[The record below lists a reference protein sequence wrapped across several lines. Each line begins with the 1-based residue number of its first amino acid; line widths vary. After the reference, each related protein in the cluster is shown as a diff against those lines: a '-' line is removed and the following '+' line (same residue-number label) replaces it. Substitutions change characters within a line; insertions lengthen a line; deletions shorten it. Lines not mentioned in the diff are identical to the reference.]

1 LHDRDTKTHDAIQ
14 EFYTLTGPTD
24 IAHWRSQI
32 FQRLLLIVALL
43 GTIVAVP
50 SVALAIKEQLW
61 VVAVIDVIAV
71 AWLLALW
78 RVQGVRHEI
87 RVFQFLLIAFVVG
100 LGLLLKERP
109 VSQIYLSAVPVLAAL
124 LLGRR
129 PALWWL
135 AASSLAILL
144 FTFLPGASTLSA
156 NALLSSLVKP
166 VVIALNFAFI
176 TGIITFSCSTLLLHL
191 TSSLERVRATAAV
204 MEQGRNELR
213 DVNREL
219 RLTVAAVARLSDMV
233 LIARVGAQDVDG
245 QQIVFV
251 NDAFERRSGYRRDEV
266 VGRSLRMLA
275 GPDTSGVTLA
285 RITDAMARWEPV
297 RAELLNY
304 TKGGEA
310 YWVETDMVPFADES
324 GTKTHW
330 VVVERD
336 ITDRRKSEDDI
347 HRLAF
352 YDVLTA
358 LPNRRLL
365 MDRVDKLL
373 DTATRDGNFSAVVFI
388 DLDHF
393 KDINDARGHAV
404 GDALLRSAAERLT
417 GLIRKGDTVAR
428 IGGDEFVV
436 LLPQLGLNMFD
447 AAHRALSIAEKVRLV
462 MANAFEIEGQSYQS
476 SASLGVTL
484 FPTTGQTAH
493 DVLREA
499 DTAMYRAKADGRNG
513 IVFFEDA
520 MQADV
525 EQRLTMGR
533 ELALAVEDGQLQMY
547 YQPQVDQAGYVV
559 GAELLMRWCKPEGGM
574 VPPDVFIPV
583 AEQTGLIHRMGHW
596 AMREACDAVVKLAA
610 AGHPIPLSVNVSPS
624 QFRQADFVERVR
636 QTLADSGAA
645 PHWLILEVTE
655 GLLIEKFDET
665 VERMHQLA
673 AMGLR
678 FSIDDFGTGYSS
690 LAYLR
695 KMPLYELKIDRSF
708 IDGTPADENGKAIV
722 QSILAMAQH
731 LGLRVVAEGV
741 ENRAQADFLTTN
753 GCDSMQGYFFARPA
767 PYAQLLP
774 TLRAALAQP
783 GAMAGIP

>member
-1 LHDRDTKTHDAIQ
+1 M
-14 EFYTLTGPTD
+14 TGPTD

-32 FQRLLLIVALL
+32 FQRLLMVVALL

-61 VVAVIDVIAV
+61 VVAIIDVIAV
-71 AWLLALW
+71 AWLLVLW
-78 RVQGVRHEI
+78 RYQGAKHEI
-87 RVFQFLLIAFVVG
+87 RVFQFLLITFVVG
-100 LGLLLKERP
+100 LGLLVKERP
-109 VSQIYLSAVPVLAAL
+109 VSQIYLAAVPVLAAL

-135 AASSLAILL
+135 GASSVAILL
-144 FTFLPGASTLSA
+144 FTFIPGASTLSA
-156 NALLSSLVKP
+156 TALLSSLVKP
-166 VVIALNFAFI
+166 IVIALNFAFI
-176 TGIITFSCSTLLLHL
+176 TGIITFSCSTLLRHL
-191 TSSLERVRATAAV
+191 TNSLERVRATAAG

-219 RLTVAAVARLSDMV
+219 RLTAAAVARLSDMV
-233 LIARVGAQDVDG
+233 LIAQVGPQAEDG

-251 NDAFERRSGYRRDEV
+251 NDAFERRSGYRREEA

-275 GPDTSGVTLA
+275 GPDTSRVTLS
-285 RITDAMARWEPV
+285 RIADAMERWEPV

-310 YWVETDMVPFADES
+310 YWVETDIVPFADES

-373 DTATRDGNFSAVVFI
+373 DTASRDGNYSAVVFI

-417 GLIRKGDTVAR
+417 NLIRKGDTVAR

-436 LLPQLGLNMFD
+436 LLPQLGPNMFD
-447 AAHRALSIAEKVRLV
+447 AAHRALSIAEKVRLI
-462 MANAFEIEGQSYQS
+462 MANAFEIDGQSYQS

-499 DTAMYRAKADGRNG
+499 DTAMYRAKAEGRNG

-533 ELALAVEDGQLQMY
+533 QLALAIEDGQLQMY
-547 YQPQVDQAGYVV
+547 YQPQVDQAGRVV

-636 QTLADSGAA
+636 QTLAESGAA
-645 PHWLILEVTE
+645 PHSLILEVTE

-665 VERMHQLA
+665 VERMHQLT

-741 ENRAQADFLTTN
+741 ENRAQADFLTAHD
-753 GCDSMQGYFFARPA
+753 CDSMQGYFFARPA
-767 PYAQLLP
+767 PYAELLP
-774 TLRAALAQP
+774 KLHGALAQA
-783 GAMAGIP
+783 GAMPGIP

>member
-1 LHDRDTKTHDAIQ
+1 MNGL
-14 EFYTLTGPTD
+14 TD
-24 IAHWRSQI
+24 IAHWRHQV
-32 FQRLLLIVALL
+32 FQRLLLAMLVLGSVVAL
-43 GTIVAVP
+43 P
-50 SVALAIKEQLW
+50 SVALAIDERLW
-61 VVAVIDVIAV
+61 AIAV
-71 AWLLALW
+71 VDSVAIGWLLLVW
-78 RVQGVRHEI
+78 RWRSVRHEY
-87 RVFQFLLIAFVVG
+87 RVFQILLILFG
-100 LGLLLKERP
+100 LGAALLAKERA
-109 VSQIYLSAVPVLAAL
+109 VGHLYLAAAPVLAAL
-124 LLGRR
+124 LMGRR

-135 AASSLAILL
+135 GASSVALFLYTMQPGTATISSATFAAALFKPAI
-144 FTFLPGASTLSA
+144 
-156 NALLSSLVKP
+156 
-166 VVIALNFAFI
+166 IALNFAFV
-176 TGIITFSCSTLLLHL
+176 TGIITFSCSTLLQQL
-191 TSSLERVRATAAV
+191 TTSLEQVRATVAV

-213 DVNREL
+213 ELNRDL
-219 RLTVAAVARLSDMV
+219 RLTAAAVARLSDMV
-233 LIARVGAQDVDG
+233 LIAEAGEQFDAG
-245 QQIVFV
+245 QRIVFV
-251 NDAFERRSGYRRDEV
+251 NDAFERRSGYQRDEII
-266 VGRSLRMLA
+266 GRSLGML
-275 GPDTSGVTLA
+275 GGDDTCKDTLA
-285 RITDAMARWEPV
+285 RLHGAIARWEPV
-297 RAELLNY
+297 RVELLNY

-310 YWVETDMVPFADES
+310 YWVEIDMVPFADES

-336 ITDRRKSEDDI
+336 ITERRKSEDDI

-352 YDVLTA
+352 YDVLTD

-365 MDRVDKLL
+365 MDRIDKLL
-373 DTATRDGNFSAVVFI
+373 DTASRDSQCSALVFI

-393 KDINDARGHAV
+393 KDINDARGHAT
-404 GDALLRSAAERLT
+404 GDVLLRSVAERISA
-417 GLIRKGDTVAR
+417 LIRKGDTVAR

-436 LLPQLGLNMFD
+436 LLPQLGPSMFD
-447 AAHRALSIAEKVRLV
+447 AAHRALAIAEKVRLAL
-462 MANAFEIEGQSYQS
+462 ANPFGIDGQAYHS

-484 FPTTGQTAH
+484 FPTTGQSAH

-499 DTAMYRAKADGRNG
+499 DTAMYRAKAEGRNS

-533 ELALAVEDGQLQMY
+533 NLALALDDGQLQMF
-547 YQPQVDQAGYVV
+547 YQPQVDQDGCVV
-559 GAELLMRWCKPEGGM
+559 GAELLMRWRQPDGTM
-574 VPPDVFIPV
+574 VPPDVFIPI
-583 AEQTGLIHRMGHW
+583 AEQIGLIHRLGHW

-610 AGHPIPLSVNVSPS
+610 IGHPLALSVNVSPS

-636 QTLADSGAA
+636 QTLADSGAS
-645 PHWLILEVTE
+645 PHSLILEVTE

-695 KMPLYELKIDRSF
+695 KMPLYELKIDRGF

-741 ENRAQADFLTTN
+741 ETRAQADYLSDH

-767 PYAQLLP
+767 PYDSLLP
-774 TLRAALAQP
+774 TVQAALSRAALTATVL
-783 GAMAGIP
+783 